1 MRILLD
7 THALIWLL
15 ADSPRL
21 SATTRERLSA
31 PDAELFFSS
40 VSILEIAIKHSLK
53 PEAMPCA
60 PDEIRT
66 DAVASG
72 LQEIK
77 FDSFHAKAVGDLPW
91 LHRDPFDRMLV
102 AQARTEKMLL
112 LTHDD
117 AVIGYGNGI
126 MGF

>member
-15 ADSPRL
+15 TDSPRIT
-21 SATTRERLSA
+21 AEIRGMLSA
-31 PDAELFFSS
+31 PGVELFFSS

-60 PDEIRT
+60 PDEIRK
-66 DAVASG
+66 DAEASG
-72 LQEIK
+72 LLEVK
-77 FDSFHAKAVGDLPW
+77 FDSFHAKAVGELPW
-91 LHRDPFDRMLV
+91 LHKDPFDRMLI
-102 AQARTEKMLL
+102 AQARTEKMRL

-117 AVIGYGNGI
+117 DVIGYGDGV

>member
-15 ADSPRL
+15 SDSPRL
-21 SATTRERLSA
+21 SAAIRERLSA
-31 PDAELFFSS
+31 TDVELFFSS

-53 PEAMPCA
+53 PEVMPCA
-60 PDEIRT
+60 PDEIRA

-77 FDSFHAKAVGDLPW
+77 FDSFNAKAVGDLPW